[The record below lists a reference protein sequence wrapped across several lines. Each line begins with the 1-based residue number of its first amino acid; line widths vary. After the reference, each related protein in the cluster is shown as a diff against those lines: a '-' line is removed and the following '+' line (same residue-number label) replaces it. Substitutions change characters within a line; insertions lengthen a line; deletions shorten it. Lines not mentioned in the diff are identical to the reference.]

1 MPYVHC
7 RIMECMR
14 DYKGKEETVKHL
26 LDQYR
31 ITHESKHI
39 LLLLRIIYE
48 QAVTRSVKA
57 EHQDAFQI
65 LLPFDIG
72 KSVFPKGV
80 EGVKISP
87 EPVVSGEDISG
98 GRVVIKISY
107 FGFHVPTFMTSVM
120 RQAV

>member
-1 MPYVHC
+1 MAVLFNDVSTGLADQLSHALTKELRLCNIQRNDDAVHC

-14 DYKGKEETVKHL
+14 DYKSKEETVKHL

-31 ITHESKHI
+31 ITHESTNTCKF
-39 LLLLRIIYE
+39 LLLRIIYE

-65 LLPFDIG
+65 LLPSDVG

-80 EGVKISP
+80 
-87 EPVVSGEDISG
+87 
-98 GRVVIKISY
+98 
-107 FGFHVPTFMTSVM
+107 
-120 RQAV
+120 

>member
-1 MPYVHC
+1 MAVLFNDVSIGLADQLSHPLTGEKEQQRLCNIQRDDDAVHC

-57 EHQDAFQI
+57 EHQDVFQI

-80 EGVKISP
+80 
-87 EPVVSGEDISG
+87 
-98 GRVVIKISY
+98 
-107 FGFHVPTFMTSVM
+107 
-120 RQAV
+120 

>member
-1 MPYVHC
+1 TYRKIREASRIDSHKLILMWFRDKREKEQQRLCNIQRDDDAVHC

-31 ITHESKHI
+31 ITHESTNTSVA
-39 LLLLRIIYE
+39 
-48 QAVTRSVKA
+48 QSVKA

-72 KSVFPKGV
+72 KSVFPKG
-80 EGVKISP
+80 
-87 EPVVSGEDISG
+87 
-98 GRVVIKISY
+98 
-107 FGFHVPTFMTSVM
+107 
-120 RQAV
+120 

>member
-1 MPYVHC
+1 
-7 RIMECMR
+7 MR

-57 EHQDAFQI
+57 EHQDVFQI

-72 KSVFPKGV
+72 KSVFPKGDQV
-80 EGVKISP
+80 G
-87 EPVVSGEDISG
+87 SG
-98 GRVVIKISY
+98 
-107 FGFHVPTFMTSVM
+107 
-120 RQAV
+120 

>member
-1 MPYVHC
+1 MWFRDKREKEQQRLCNIQRDDDALKVTLYNLLHSSFFALFQIHC

-31 ITHESKHI
+31 ITHESTNTCK

-48 QAVTRSVKA
+48 QAVTQSVKA

-80 EGVKISP
+80 
-87 EPVVSGEDISG
+87 
-98 GRVVIKISY
+98 
-107 FGFHVPTFMTSVM
+107 
-120 RQAV
+120 

>member
-1 MPYVHC
+1 
-7 RIMECMR
+7 MECMR

-31 ITHESKHI
+31 ITHESTNTCK

-48 QAVTRSVKA
+48 QAVAQSVKA

-80 EGVKISP
+80 
-87 EPVVSGEDISG
+87 
-98 GRVVIKISY
+98 
-107 FGFHVPTFMTSVM
+107 
-120 RQAV
+120 